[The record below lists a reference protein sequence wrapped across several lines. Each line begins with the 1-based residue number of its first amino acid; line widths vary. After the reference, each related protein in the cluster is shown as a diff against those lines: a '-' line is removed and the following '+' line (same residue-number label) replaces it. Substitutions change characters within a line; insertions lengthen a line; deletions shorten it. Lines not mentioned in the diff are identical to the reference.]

1 MQEQI
6 NEKTVALTV
15 RSTKLTGRLLA
26 KALTAVLHKMKRA
39 RDAPPHGKQTLK
51 QLAKQ
56 NAGLSNIEITN
67 RNIKSFEP
75 YARKYGI
82 DFALKKDVS
91 LAFIQSL
98 SMASPSSG
106 WYLRLRNLE
115 TKGRLRAGFWQWQFE
130 LLLQQEFLRKCDE
143 HLPFGQHIRQTEPIY
158 KVNSILR

>member
-15 RSTKLTGRLLA
+15 RGTKLTGRLLA
-26 KALTAVLHKMKRA
+26 KAMTAVLRKMKRA

-91 LAFIQSL
+91 ITPPKWLVFF
-98 SMASPSSG
+98 
-106 WYLRLRNLE
+106 
-115 TKGRLRAGFWQWQFE
+115 KGRDADAMTAAFSEFSAKTLKRNAARPSVLAQLNKFKE
-130 LLLQQEFLRKCDE
+130 LVKNTVIDRVKNKDRGGPER
-143 HLPFGQHIRQTEPIY
+143 
-158 KVNSILR
+158 

>member
-15 RSTKLTGRLLA
+15 RGTKLTGRLLA
-26 KALTAVLHKMKRA
+26 KAMTAVLRNMKRA

-75 YARKYGI
+75 YAWKYGI

-91 LAFIQSL
+91 VTPPKWLVFF
-98 SMASPSSG
+98 
-106 WYLRLRNLE
+106 
-115 TKGRLRAGFWQWQFE
+115 KGRDADAMTAAFSEFSAKTLKRNAARPSVLAQLNKFKE
-130 LLLQQEFLRKCDE
+130 LVKNTVIDRVKNKDRGGPER
-143 HLPFGQHIRQTEPIY
+143 
-158 KVNSILR
+158 

>member
-26 KALTAVLHKMKRA
+26 KALNAVLHKMKRA

-91 LAFIQSL
+91 LTPPKWLVFF
-98 SMASPSSG
+98 
-106 WYLRLRNLE
+106 
-115 TKGRLRAGFWQWQFE
+115 KGRDADSQCGTA
-130 LLLQQEFLRKCDE
+130 CE
-143 HLPFGQHIRQTEPIY
+143 HSSCP
-158 KVNSILR
+158 